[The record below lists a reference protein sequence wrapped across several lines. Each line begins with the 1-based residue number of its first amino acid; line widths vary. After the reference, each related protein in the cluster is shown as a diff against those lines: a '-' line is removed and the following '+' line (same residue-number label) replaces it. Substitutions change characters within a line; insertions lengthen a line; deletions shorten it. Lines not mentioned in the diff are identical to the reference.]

1 MISDAKWTR
10 ICDSSLLTSKLQLR
24 GKMEGGQK
32 GKKKKNNIALNPS
45 KPGKTL
51 SWVYRTSERRAID
64 TEEERDAGE
73 ERKGEMEGKEFDFR
87 VSRCPFRRCKLT
99 NRW

>member
-1 MISDAKWTR
+1 
-10 ICDSSLLTSKLQLR
+10 
-24 GKMEGGQK
+24 MEGGQK
-32 GKKKKNNIALNPS
+32 GKKQKKKQHRPEPFQARENSVVGVPNL
-45 KPGKTL
+45 G
-51 SWVYRTSERRAID
+51 ERAID

-73 ERKGEMEGKEFDFR
+73 ERKGEIEGKEFDFR

>member
-1 MISDAKWTR
+1 MDKDLWLQ
-10 ICDSSLLTSKLQLR
+10 SSHIKASTQ
-24 GKMEGGQK
+24 GEDGG
-32 GKKKKNNIALNPS
+32 GAERKKKKKQHRPEPFQARENSVVGVPNL
-45 KPGKTL
+45 G
-51 SWVYRTSERRAID
+51 ERAID